1 MLGKEIGYF
10 VKLLASVIVS
20 VFVLEILV
28 CNIIQLLICVSVSVM
43 SEYLKNLILGYFY
56 SNLCR

>member
-1 MLGKEIGYF
+1 MLGKEISYF

-20 VFVLEILV
+20 VLVLEILV
-28 CNIIQLLICVSVSVM
+28 CNIIMLLICVSVRVI
-43 SEYLKNLILGYFY
+43 SEYRENLIHGFFY